1 MLMTVL
7 IMPWIGYAF
16 INICLYY
23 ITWGIL
29 QGIFVYVIFTN
40 WAKWTCV
47 GVCCVALLV
56 GCFQRISP
64 FIFGSLFFITW
75 SIIEIYA
82 DINAEFYMTLLLV
95 VLSLAIYEDNFKRD
109 IDDSKDAFSFLFA
122 QFTFIL
128 ILAPLWAMVFR
139 FIEFLFDMGECKTH
153 AECQGW

>member
-1 MLMTVL
+1 
-7 IMPWIGYAF
+7 
-16 INICLYY
+16 
-23 ITWGIL
+23 
-29 QGIFVYVIFTN
+29 
-40 WAKWTCV
+40 
-47 GVCCVALLV
+47 
-56 GCFQRISP
+56 
-64 FIFGSLFFITW
+64 
-75 SIIEIYA
+75 
-82 DINAEFYMTLLLV
+82 MTLLLV